1 MSKTYTL
8 AANPRTVTG
17 KKVGQIRR
25 QGLVPAVIYGAKV
38 QPTHLQIAYRD
49 LETTLLKAGGTHLID
64 VNVDGA
70 VQTVLA
76 RSVQRDVLKGTIIH
90 VDFLAIDKS
99 TKITT
104 EVPLHFVGESPAVA
118 ARMGVVQSDM
128 QTIEIEALPMDL
140 IDGVNVDVSGLT
152 EVGSVVHVRELVLP
166 SGVTARADADAV
178 VVRIVPL
185 RIISDIEETSS
196 EEGASEPELV
206 ERKRGED
213 FED

>member
-1 MSKTYTL
+1 MSETYIL
-8 AANPRTVTG
+8 AANTRTVTG

-25 QGLVPAVIYGAKV
+25 QGFVPAVIYGAKV
-38 QPTHLQIAYRD
+38 QPTHLQIAYRE

-99 TKITT
+99 VKITT

-118 ARMGVVQSDM
+118 ARMGVVQPDM
-128 QTIEIEALPMDL
+128 QTIVIEALPMDL
-140 IDGVNVDVSGLT
+140 IDGVDVDVSGLS
-152 EVGSVVHVRELVLP
+152 EIGSVVHVRELVLP
-166 SGVTARADADAV
+166 SGVTARADADTV

-185 RIISDIEETSS
+185 RIVSDVEETTS
-196 EEGASEPELV
+196 EEGSSEPELV
-206 ERKRGED
+206 ERKRGDD